1 MKQQTEKMADKAVRE
16 LLQTLRRNHSDTGT
30 VLDRYEETHSEA
42 EMAKSRHYM
51 ALALAY
57 GSMGDAIE
65 RMERELEMKQ
75 EPKNDNKR

>member
-1 MKQQTEKMADKAVRE
+1 MAENAVRD

-30 VLDRYEETHSEA
+30 VLDRYEEAHSEA
-42 EMAKSRHYM
+42 EMAESKHYM

-57 GSMGDAIE
+57 GSMGDAIR

-75 EPKNDNKR
+75 EPKKRQ

>member
-1 MKQQTEKMADKAVRE
+1 MAENAVRD

-30 VLDRYEETHSEA
+30 VLDRYEESHSEA
-42 EMAKSRHYM
+42 EMAESKHYM

-57 GSMGDAIE
+57 GSMGDAIR

-75 EPKNDNKR
+75 EPKKRQ